1 MLALGT
7 VNITL
12 TIAPPARETKC
23 LAYQL
28 SGDIQDP
35 NLSVLEA
42 EHMGKAY
49 HFKENTGGFVALA
62 NFCGI
67 TGMHGRL
74 QTTYQVTEC
83 IVMKAAASL
92 QCRF

>member
-1 MLALGT
+1 MLAFGT

-12 TIAPPARETKC
+12 IIAPPARETEC
-23 LAYQL
+23 LAYEL

-35 NLSVLEA
+35 NLRVLEA

-67 TGMHGRL
+67 TAMHGRL
-74 QTTYQVTEC
+74 QTTNQVTKC
-83 IVMKAAASL
+83 KVMKAAASL
-92 QCRF
+92 QCCF